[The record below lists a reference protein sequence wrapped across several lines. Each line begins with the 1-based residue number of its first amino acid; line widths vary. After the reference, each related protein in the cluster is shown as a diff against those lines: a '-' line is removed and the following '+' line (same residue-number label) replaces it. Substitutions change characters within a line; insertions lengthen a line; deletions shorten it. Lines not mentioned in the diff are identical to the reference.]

1 MTDFSPTPPEGA
13 DIHECLTCEG
23 TGCVLN
29 NATGEEFECSDCD
42 GTGEWF
48 E

>member
-13 DIHECLTCEG
+13 DIHECEECKG
-23 TGCVLN
+23 RGYVYVLGVE
-29 NATGEEFECSDCD
+29 TECDECD

>member
-1 MTDFSPTPPEGA
+1 MSVFAPTPPEGA
-13 DIHECLTCEG
+13 DIHECEDCHGTGIIDEG
-23 TGCVLN
+23 TLN
-29 NATGEEFECSDCD
+29 ERECQACD